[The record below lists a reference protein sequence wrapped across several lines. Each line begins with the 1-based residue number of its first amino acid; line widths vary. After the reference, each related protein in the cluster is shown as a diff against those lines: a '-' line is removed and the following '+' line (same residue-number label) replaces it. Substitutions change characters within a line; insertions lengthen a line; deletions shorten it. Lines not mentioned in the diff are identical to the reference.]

1 MSRRRSLARVLAGQ
15 WIVFGLSLLAG
26 FALVSVLLLYM
37 LEDAFID
44 RRLREASRSVAQAA
58 QAPVLPGR
66 FEVVRED
73 LAPPPLR
80 RRMDGLRDGAIREF
94 RLDDGRYVHVMAS
107 RDHTGR
113 RVLISYD
120 VSDQLNV
127 NAALAQ
133 GWPWLLLAAAVLALM
148 AYALARRFVGGVS
161 RQAGDLLARVMDAEG
176 PAQLRTLAG
185 KQAIHEFS
193 ELARLSAEAWEV
205 RLSALERERETL
217 AFLAHELRT
226 PLQSARTSLALL
238 GADRGNA
245 QAWQRLQRAQ
255 DRLARASHAALWLG
269 TAGPT
274 PEGVDCRVA
283 PVLASLLEEFEP
295 LAATKQQ
302 QFIRTITDDVHWPM
316 PVEVVETVL
325 ANLLLNAIQHGGPGQ
340 IGVVLESRGLRLSN
354 LLADSGEG
362 TGFGLGRVL
371 VQRLL
376 ERFGWWLWHGDA
388 GGDRHVAWVVPAGQD
403 GAPRW

>member
-44 RRLREASRSVAQAA
+44 RQLREASRSVAQAA
-58 QAPVLPGR
+58 RAPDLPAR
-66 FEVVRED
+66 FEAVRED
-73 LAPPPLR
+73 QASPALR

-107 RDHTGR
+107 RDRAGH
-113 RVLISYD
+113 RVLVSYD

-161 RQAGDLLARVMDAEG
+161 RQAGDLLARVMDADG
-176 PAQLRTLAG
+176 PAQLRALAG
-185 KQAIHEFS
+185 QQAIHEFS
-193 ELARLSAEAWEV
+193 ELARLSAEAWEG

-269 TAGPT
+269 TAGP
-274 PEGVDCRVA
+274 PPADIHCAVA

-302 QFIRTITDDVHWPM
+302 RFIRTISDDVRWPM
-316 PVEVVETVL
+316 PAEVVETVL
-325 ANLLLNAIQHGGPGQ
+325 ANLLLNAIQHGGPGRVE
-340 IGVVLESRGLRLSN
+340 VVLEARGLRLAN
-354 LLADSGEG
+354 PLADAGDG
-362 TGFGLGRVL
+362 VGFGLGRAL

-376 ERFGWWLWHGDA
+376 ERFGWALWHGDA
-388 GGDRHVAWVVPAGQD
+388 GSDRHVAWVVPAGLEA
-403 GAPRW
+403 APRW